1 MALEGKQTI
10 RGGLNKDRMSAN
22 GPGLG
27 M

>member
-1 MALEGKQTI
+1 MALDGKQTI
-10 RGGLNKDRMSAN
+10 RGGLNRMSAN